1 MNVDKYMLSM
11 GAGAGIGVVIPK
23 VLEQY
28 VEPTYGAT
36 IPGVDTV
43 LPLPWSRWS
52 VFIPIITGAGA
63 FVISAFTNI
72 VANKNKMLNDMLGV
86 YGITSLTYGA
96 LNGVFSLPTSGARAR
111 APVARARQIRP
122 QLAGNGMTPTGI
134 SSKVIVA

>member
-52 VFIPIITGAGA
+52 VFIPIVTGAGA

-96 LNGVFSLPTSGARAR
+96 LNGVFSMPAARAR
-111 APVARARQIRP
+111 APVRAMARQIRP
-122 QLAGNGMTPTGI
+122 QIATGGTPTGI